1 MISIVF
7 GVPGSGKTY
16 YSVFWL
22 KRRALEEGDVFFRVR
37 PDVLLITNLKL
48 NLDSMDNYIYIEEW
62 EAWKK
67 YMDVDFWRSNLPY
80 IQGKK
85 IIMVMDEAQVFFQN
99 YKDDARVLFFLQY
112 HRHLSVEILLIT
124 QTLKSMPQKVI
135 ELSEYIIEAVPK
147 SINPFSRFG
156 FRYRVLHPF
165 DRSIVLR
172 RFHLGFDH
180 TLFYLYSDM
189 IYKMDEDRPQNA
201 FRRPF
206 LVLAS
211 FLILFAFAFF
221 SLFSTIF
228 SRAKSSSYTQI
239 QTTQTQTKTQS
250 PGGQILP
257 VQFDYEDLIT
267 EEKPRLGEGP
277 IPQEKP
283 KSEENPQGGRPIPL
297 PSGSYRIVAG
307 KPSAD
312 SPKNQEEEDPLELEP
327 KIIYLP

>member
-16 YSVFWL
+16 YSVWWL
-22 KRRALEEGDVFFRVR
+22 KRRALEEGDVFFCVR
-37 PDVLLITNLKL
+37 PNVFLITNLKL

-147 SINPFSRFG
+147 SINPFSQFG

-206 LVLAS
+206 FVLAS
-211 FLILFAFAFF
+211 FLVLFAFAFF

-228 SRAKSSSYTQI
+228 SRAKSSSYTQT

-250 PGGQILP
+250 RSQILP

-267 EEKPRLGEGP
+267 EEKPKFDERP
-277 IPQEKP
+277 IPQQKP
-283 KSEENPQGGRPIPL
+283 KSEENPNPQEVRPIPL
-297 PSGSYRIVAG
+297 PSGSYRLVI
-307 KPSAD
+307 SNSD
-312 SPKNQEEEDPLELEP
+312 SPKEDDVLNTSVKVIEIP
-327 KIIYLP
+327 